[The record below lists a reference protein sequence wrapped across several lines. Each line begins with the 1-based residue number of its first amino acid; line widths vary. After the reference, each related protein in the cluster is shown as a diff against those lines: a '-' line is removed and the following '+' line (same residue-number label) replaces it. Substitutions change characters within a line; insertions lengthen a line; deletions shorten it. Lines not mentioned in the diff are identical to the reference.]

1 MIAFSDWHIAVDGEL
16 FARQYDNLTRE
27 LRVEGPVPEGWDW
40 ALLVRVEDEFNVI
53 LLERTEDGDLSVT
66 LTREMLALSGYYTL
80 QLRASMGETVRHT
93 NLIRVFVPESLSG
106 DAQWP
111 ELPSAFSQME
121 ESIRALSEHPPTVVG
136 DSPFWFIWDQET
148 GRYVETDVPLP
159 RGPQGPKGDQGDT
172 GPEGPQGPKGEQG
185 ETGPEGPQGPKG
197 EQGVTGPEG
206 PQGPKGDQGETGPE
220 GPQGPKGDQGETGPE
235 GPQGPKGEQGE
246 TGPEGPQGPKG
257 EQGDTGPEGPQG
269 PKGDQGDT
277 GPQGPAGADGR
288 SAYQDAAASGY
299 TGTEADFNAALACL
313 PSMWMLEGGTAI
325 TQAGDLNSY
334 TTAGNYYCGTSSVAA
349 TMQNCPVQKAFFL
362 KVFNPIGVNS
372 NYFAQLIMSYSD
384 MRPRMRISSY
394 GSFGPWIEFAFLTD
408 LTLSQLGITA
418 SIDELNYVDGVTAP
432 LQTQIS
438 NRLLK
443 NFQFSGAGGSAY
455 TFAFK
460 NNDASAF
467 GSIGGYGTG
476 GIGARLFMGFGDEP
490 WLPENALIV
499 SPTVLKYKNNDVYHA
514 GNPPKLENM
523 GVTAKADELN
533 YVSGVTG
540 SIQEQLNAIT
550 AQIGDIAAQLDAI
563 NGEVV

>member
-172 GPEGPQGPKGEQG
+172 GPEGPPGADGGLAEP
-185 ETGPEGPQGPKG
+185 GPEGPGGPGG
-197 EQGVTGPEG
+197 EPVVNGA
-206 PQGPKGDQGETGPE
+206 
-220 GPQGPKGDQGETGPE
+220 
-235 GPQGPKGEQGE
+235 
-246 TGPEGPQGPKG
+246 
-257 EQGDTGPEGPQG
+257 
-269 PKGDQGDT
+269 
-277 GPQGPAGADGR
+277 QGPAGADGR

-443 NFQFSGAGGSAY
+443 NFRFSGSSGSAY
-455 TFAFK
+455 TFAFQ
-460 NNDASAF
+460 NADASSF
-467 GSIGGYGTG
+467 GSIGGYGSG
-476 GIGARLFMGFGDEP
+476 GIGARLFMGFGDSP

-533 YVSGVTG
+533 YVSGVTS

>member
-159 RGPQGPKGDQGDT
+159 RGPQGPKG
-172 GPEGPQGPKGEQG
+172 EQG
-185 ETGPEGPQGPKG
+185 E
-197 EQGVTGPEG
+197 
-206 PQGPKGDQGETGPE
+206 
-220 GPQGPKGDQGETGPE
+220 
-235 GPQGPKGEQGE
+235 
-246 TGPEGPQGPKG
+246 
-257 EQGDTGPEGPQG
+257 TGPEGPQG

-443 NFQFSGAGGSAY
+443 NFRFSGSSGSAY
-455 TFAFK
+455 TFAFQ
-460 NNDASAF
+460 NADASSF
-467 GSIGGYGTG
+467 GSIGGYGSG
-476 GIGARLFMGFGDEP
+476 GIGARLFMGFGDSP

-499 SPTVLKYKNNDVYHA
+499 SPTELKYKNNDVYHA

-533 YVSGVTG
+533 YVSGVTS

>member
-159 RGPQGPKGDQGDT
+159 RGPQGPKGDQGETGPEGPQGPKGDQGEA

-197 EQGVTGPEG
+197 EQGE
-206 PQGPKGDQGETGPE
+206 
-220 GPQGPKGDQGETGPE
+220 
-235 GPQGPKGEQGE
+235 
-246 TGPEGPQGPKG
+246 
-257 EQGDTGPEGPQG
+257 
-269 PKGDQGDT
+269 T
-277 GPQGPAGADGR
+277 GPQGPAGADGT
-288 SAYQDAAASGY
+288 SAYQSAVSAGY
-299 TGTEADFNAALACL
+299 EGTEETFNAALAGMPGVQSKVDRIEKRYYAL
-313 PSMWMLEGGTAI
+313 AGGEVI
-325 TQAGDLNSY
+325 TSNANLNDY
-334 TTAGNYYCGTSSVAA
+334 ETPGNYYCTSDTIAISL
-349 TMQNCPVQKAFFL
+349 MNCPVNHAFIL
-362 KVFNPIGVNS
+362 KLEYGNGNGYVHQILTEYSTGFV
-372 NYFAQLIMSYSD
+372 YFRRNAAPFSPDSWSAWVKYAMLSD
-384 MRPRMRISSY
+384 I
-394 GSFGPWIEFAFLTD
+394 
-408 LTLSQLGITA
+408 TLSQLGITA
-418 SIDELNYVDGVTAP
+418 TKEELNRLDGTTGVVT
-432 LQTQIS
+432 
-438 NRLLK
+438 
-443 NFQFSGAGGSAY
+443 
-455 TFAFK
+455 
-460 NNDASAF
+460 NNLA
-467 GSIGGYGTG
+467 
-476 GIGARLFMGFGDEP
+476 
-490 WLPENALIV
+490 AL
-499 SPTVLKYKNNDVYHA
+499 SLAPTVSIPSASDLDDYLTPGSYRVTSAEIAATIVNSPVNNVGFDLHVIQPYGLGTTNNQRVQIVMNSL
-514 GNPPKLENM
+514 GNFRFRTRDLNGVFAAWKEMKLF
-523 GVTAKADELN
+523 GTALSDLGITAKASELN